1 MQAATYGWKF
11 INKTLPEAIANKL
24 YRGSIRS
31 LQIHCRRFD
40 STTLKNLSPID
51 YIVRTWNSLPIELK
65 AIPKIKSFKKAFVR
79 YKLAFYA

>member
-11 INKTLPEAIANKL
+11 IYNTLPGAIANKIS
-24 YRGSIRS
+24 RGSIRS

-51 YIVRTWNSLPIELK
+51 YIVRTWNSLPIELR
-65 AIPKIKSFKKAFVR
+65 AISKIKSFKKAFVK